1 MEQIEL
7 ALAKRE
13 TLGKKVRFLRHQ
25 GVTPVHLF
33 GHGIESLALQCET
46 AQLKQVLAQAGRTKL
61 IDLKLD
67 RKKPRKAVVREVQR
81 GPKTSELLHV
91 DFYQVRMEE
100 KIRVEVPIVLIGEA
114 PALKLKENMLEQYLT
129 SLTVECFPDGIP
141 ADIELDMSPLTETD
155 DVIRVKDI
163 HLGEKVTILHEPE
176 TSLVRISE
184 RPMEKVEEEVV
195 EEVVAEEAAEAAEEA
210 PAEETREEKPKKK
223 SRG

>member
-46 AQLKQVLAQAGRTKL
+46 AQLKQVLTQAGRTKL

-141 ADIELDMSPLTETD
+141 ADIELDMSSLTETD

-176 TSLVRISE
+176 TSLVKISE
-184 RPMEKVEEEVV
+184 RPMEKVEEVV

>member
-13 TLGKKVRFLRHQ
+13 ILGKKVRFLRHQ

-46 AQLKQVLAQAGRTKL
+46 AQLKQVLAKAGRTKL

-67 RKKPRKAVVREVQR
+67 REKPRKAVVREVQR
-81 GPKTSELLHV
+81 SPKTSELLHV

-100 KIRVEVPIVLIGEA
+100 KIRVEVPIVLTGEA

-129 SLTVECFPDGIP
+129 DLTVECFPDEIP
-141 ADIELDMSPLTETD
+141 ADIELDLSPLAEID

-163 HLGEKVTILHEPE
+163 HLGEKITVLHEPE
-176 TSLVRISE
+176 ATVVRISE
-184 RPMEKVEEEVV
+184 RPVEEVEEEVV
-195 EEVVAEEAAEAAEEA
+195 EEEVAEEAAEAAEEA
-210 PAEETREEKPKKK
+210 PAEEAPAKETKEE
-223 SRG
+223 

>member
-1 MEQIEL
+1 MERIEL

-46 AQLKQVLAQAGRTKL
+46 AQLKQVLAKAGRTKL

-67 RKKPRKAVVREVQR
+67 RKKPRRAVVREVQR
-81 GPKTSELLHV
+81 SPKTSELLHV

-100 KIRVEVPIVLIGEA
+100 KIRVEVPIVLTGEA

-129 SLTVECFPDGIP
+129 SLTVECLPDEIP
-141 ADIELDMSPLTETD
+141 ADIELDLSPLVEID

-163 HLGEKVTILHEPE
+163 HLGEKITVLSEPE
-176 TSLVRISE
+176 TAVVRISE
-184 RPMEKVEEEVV
+184 RPVEKVEEEVV
-195 EEVVAEEAAEAAEEA
+195 EEEVAEEAAEAAEEA
-210 PAEETREEKPKKK
+210 PTEEAPGEEAKKEE
-223 SRG
+223 

>member
-81 GPKTSELLHV
+81 SPRTSELLHV

-100 KIRVEVPIVLIGEA
+100 KIRVDVPIVLTGEA

-141 ADIELDMSPLTETD
+141 ADIELDLSPLTETD

-176 TSLVRISE
+176 TSLVKISE
-184 RPMEKVEEEVV
+184 RPMEKVEEVV
-195 EEVVAEEAAEAAEEA
+195 EEEVAEEAAEAVEEA
-210 PAEETREEKPKKK
+210 PAEETRGGKAKKEE
-223 SRG
+223 

>member
-81 GPKTSELLHV
+81 SPKTSEMLHV

-100 KIRVEVPIVLIGEA
+100 KIRVDVPIVLTGEA

-141 ADIELDMSPLTETD
+141 ADIELDLSPLTETD

-163 HLGEKVTILHEPE
+163 HLGEKVTILHELE
-176 TSLVRISE
+176 TSLVKISE
-184 RPMEKVEEEVV
+184 RPMEKVEEVV
-195 EEVVAEEAAEAAEEA
+195 EEEVAEEAAEAVEEA
-210 PAEETREEKPKKK
+210 PAEETRGGKAKKEE
-223 SRG
+223 